1 MPQLG
6 LVKYWPD
13 KIRLQS
19 WKNKFGHKFGKNWLK
34 NLEKKLAEKSDTQ
47 LLLPTRFP
55 HCSCTPDHHP
65 IYVQ

>member
-1 MPQLG
+1 LARQNQTSELEEQIWPQ
-6 LVKYWPD
+6 
-13 KIRLQS
+13 I
-19 WKNKFGHKFGKNWLK
+19 WKKLAEKSGEKNWLK
-34 NLEKKLAEKSDTQ
+34 NLEKKLAGKSDTQ